1 VSNPTRNPIYR
12 RAILAAGLAL
22 LTVAC
27 GKELKVDAAAE
38 APPANTQV
46 EHVGDPDRIKVDHP
60 EQFPVTVAGAYESLG
75 ELNVTGSVAADVSR
89 AVPVISMAAG
99 RVLEVHAKLGD
110 TVTKGQLL
118 MRIQSADISNAF
130 SDYRQAVADE
140 TLARAQLERAKM
152 LLDRGAIAQKDHEVA
167 VDTAAKARIT
177 VENTQ
182 ERLRLHGADLNH
194 PSSII
199 DVVAPISGVITDQQ
213 VTAAAGVQGLASPN
227 PFTISDL
234 SSVWI
239 LCDVYENDLK
249 NVRVGEYASVRL
261 NAYPDQVFQGRV
273 SNIASSLDPA
283 LRTARVRLEMKNPG
297 NMRIG
302 MFVTAAFKGTER
314 KTHAS
319 VPSSA
324 ILHLHD
330 HDWVYVPA
338 DGNGFRRVEVSG
350 GKMLPSNMQE
360 VLSGIAP
367 GEKVVS
373 NALVLQNTSEQ

>member
-1 VSNPTRNPIYR
+1 MRNSIYLR
-12 RAILAAGLAL
+12 LLIAACLAL
-22 LTVAC
+22 LITAC
-27 GKELKVDAAAE
+27 GKEQKVDAASE
-38 APPANTQV
+38 APPANVQI
-46 EHVGDPDRIKVDHP
+46 EHVGDPGRIKVDHP
-60 EQFPVTVAGAYESLG
+60 EQFPVTVAGTYESLG
-75 ELNVTGSVAADVSR
+75 ELNVTGSVAADVSK
-89 AVPVISMAAG
+89 AVPVVSLAAG

-110 TVTKGQLL
+110 SVTKGQVL

-140 TLARAQLERAKM
+140 TLAKAQLERAKM

-167 VDTAAKARIT
+167 VDVAAKAHIT

-302 MFVTAAFKGTER
+302 MFVTAAFRGTER

-330 HDWVYVPA
+330 HDWVYVPVEG
-338 DGNGFRRVEVSG
+338 DGFRRVEVSG

-367 GEKVVS
+367 GDKVVS